1 MPQVNPFDL
10 LLFGGTGDLA
20 MRKLLPALYFR
31 HRGGDLPP
39 HGRILGLARESLSR
53 AEFIAKVEAS
63 FASFVP
69 AADFDREAFLSFA
82 ERLDYAK
89 VEAHTPQDFTAV
101 AQKLERS
108 PAEVRVFFLST
119 APDFFAP
126 ICKNLAAAGLVTPQS
141 RVVLEKPL
149 GRDLASAQKINEDVG
164 SVFSEPQIFRIDHY
178 LGKEPVQN
186 LLALRFANALLEPLW
201 NRTWVRDVQITIAE
215 QVGVETRG
223 DFYDRTGALRDMVQ
237 NHLLQ
242 LLCIVAMEPPT
253 SIHPD
258 AVRDEKLKV
267 LRALKPFTPADVVS
281 RTVRGQYRAGT
292 IDGRAVPGYL
302 EEQGIPAGSATETY
316 VAIRAELE
324 SWRWSGV
331 PFYLRTGKRMSQ
343 RVAEIVVNFRAVPHS
358 IFPSANAPGNQ
369 LVIEL
374 QPEEGLR
381 LHMMAKVPGD
391 TMNLRPVGLNLDFAE
406 HFRQRPMEAYER
418 LLLDAIRGN
427 LTLFMRRDELDAAW
441 RWCEPILHG
450 WRDAAEAP
458 RPYSAGSWGPA
469 ASSALVGRDGAT
481 WREEA

>member
-89 VEAHTPQDFTAV
+89 VEAHTPQDFAAV

-267 LRALKPFTPADVVS
+267 LRALKPFTPADVAS

-302 EEQGIPAGSATETY
+302 EEQGIPAGSGTETY